1 MNVDVT
7 SIIMT
12 DLLRELN
19 FGVREA
25 LPRGLSV
32 DEAKQIISKR
42 DNLAIETIIDSS
54 ESNKSA
60 SKRVVRFLDLV
71 ANDTDGA
78 SVKKILVL
86 SHGAFLRNLLNKFV
100 ELPNKVEKLAN
111 CSITHLQL
119 QIDPN
124 APRASFQTV
133 YSINS
138 KSHL

>member
-7 SIIMT
+7 SIITT

-19 FGVREA
+19 FGVREG
-25 LPRGLSV
+25 LLRGLSV

-86 SHGAFLRNLLNKFV
+86 SHGAYLRNLLNKFV

-119 QIDPN
+119 QIDPG
-124 APRASFQTV
+124 APPSFQTV